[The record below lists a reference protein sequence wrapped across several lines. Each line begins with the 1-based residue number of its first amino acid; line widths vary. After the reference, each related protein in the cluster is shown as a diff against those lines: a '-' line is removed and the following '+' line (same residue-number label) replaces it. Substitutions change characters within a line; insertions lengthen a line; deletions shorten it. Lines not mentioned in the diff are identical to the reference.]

1 MIWTLLT
8 DLAPWLLGIG
18 AALLAAI
25 GYGRAQRK
33 AGEATADLRQE
44 REVREGLERMAQ
56 VEPERD
62 VRDTLRRG
70 KL

>member
-8 DLAPWLLGIG
+8 DLAPWLLGLG

-33 AGEATADLRQE
+33 AGEA
-44 REVREGLERMAQ
+44 EVRADVAEAAVEAHERMAQ

-62 VRDTLRRG
+62 VRDKLRRG